1 MTTTINM
8 GKVIQFPLNR
18 PADMVKKELDSVA
31 DEISL
36 CMQDIDDLNSHVLE
50 LMVGYEQLLNRLCEL
65 EGISLDEVMRK
76 LKDDSER

>member
-1 MTTTINM
+1 M

-18 PADMVKKELDSVA
+18 PADMVMKELDSVA

>member
-8 GKVIQFPLNR
+8 GKVIKFPLVR
-18 PADMVKKELDSVA
+18 PADLVREEMDKLN
-31 DEISL
+31 DEITL

-50 LMVGYEQLLNRLCEL
+50 LMVGYEQLLERFCEL
-65 EGISLDEVMRK
+65 EGVSLDEVMRK

>member
-1 MTTTINM
+1 
-8 GKVIQFPLNR
+8 
-18 PADMVKKELDSVA
+18 MVKKELDRVA

>member
-1 MTTTINM
+1 M
-8 GKVIQFPLNR
+8 GKVIKFPLNR
-18 PADMVKKELDSVA
+18 PADLVKEELDSIA

-65 EGISLDEVMRK
+65 QGINMVEVLEK

>member
-1 MTTTINM
+1 MMTIINM

-36 CMQDIDDLNSHVLE
+36 CMQDIDELNSHVLE

>member
-1 MTTTINM
+1 MTTTLYM

>member
-1 MTTTINM
+1 M

-36 CMQDIDDLNSHVLE
+36 CKQDIDDLNSNVLE